1 MAAQRK
7 TRRSCENAVCGWL
20 RVRPPSRARCSRSR
34 RSPRD
39 AAALGPPGRSRRRC
53 AHRSLDNRGAR
64 AHERARTRAPR
75 VAPRERDPEGGER
88 LFRFRAR
95 PDPAEA
101 VSFID
106 AHRDRFGVEPICR
119 TLGLAPSTYDAR
131 RTRPPSRRALEDAVL
146 LERIRAVYE
155 RNYGSYGSRRVWK

>member
-1 MAAQRK
+1 
-7 TRRSCENAVCGWL
+7 
-20 RVRPPSRARCSRSR
+20 
-34 RSPRD
+34 
-39 AAALGPPGRSRRRC
+39 
-53 AHRSLDNRGAR
+53 
-64 AHERARTRAPR
+64 
-75 VAPRERDPEGGER
+75 
-88 LFRFRAR
+88 
-95 PDPAEA
+95 

-155 RNYGSYGSRRVWK
+155 RNYGAYGSRRV